1 MCVTCG
7 CMKKKGQPG
16 YGKGPATDKKTDK
29 KKSKKKK

>member
-1 MCVTCG
+1 
-7 CMKKKGQPG
+7 MKKKGQPG